1 MVGPQPG
8 GGNSLLNITAPA
20 VVKASGGTLYT
31 VAIVTAGSA
40 GNLIFNDIQALAY
53 NSATAYV
60 VGNACTS
67 AGTIYYC
74 ILATTGN
81 APPNATYWS
90 TTPTTASQVLKIAYG
105 SLVSPLSV
113 QWTFL
118 NGIIV
123 SAVPTGSQLSVSFL

>member
-81 APPNATYWS
+81 APPLAPEPGAHVTMVPVRFSVVPLPMLNCVVVAAGYR
-90 TTPTTASQVLKIAYG
+90 TTVA
-105 SLVSPLSV
+105 
-113 QWTFL
+113 
-118 NGIIV
+118 
-123 SAVPTGSQLSVSFL
+123 